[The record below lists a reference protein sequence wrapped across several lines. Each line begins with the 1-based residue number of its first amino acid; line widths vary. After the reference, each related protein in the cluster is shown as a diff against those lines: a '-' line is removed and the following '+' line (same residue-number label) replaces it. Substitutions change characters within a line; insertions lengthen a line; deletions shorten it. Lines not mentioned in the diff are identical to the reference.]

1 MKNLVLL
8 GGGYGNMRIMSRI
21 LPDVLPQEYTLT
33 LIDRMPFHG
42 LKPEFYALAAGTK
55 SDSDVRINFPNSHRV
70 NTIYGEIS
78 NIDLDNQ
85 IVSVAQTKVDYN
97 ELIIGL
103 GCEDK
108 YHNVLG
114 AKEYTHSIQ
123 TLSKARE
130 TFHSISE
137 LPKGARVGIVGAGL
151 SGIELAS
158 ELRES
163 RTDLEII
170 LYDRGPRILR
180 NFPEKLS
187 NYIAK
192 WFRENNVN
200 VVPNSLI
207 DKVEQGTIYNNGTP
221 EPVDIVVW
229 TAGIQPVEIVRKLP
243 IDTNK
248 SGRVIVNQYHQVPTY
263 KNVYVVG
270 DCAAL
275 PHAPSAQ
282 LAEVQ
287 GDQIADVLKK
297 QWNHE
302 PLPEKMPELKV
313 QGFLGSLGEK
323 KGFAYIMDRTV
334 TGRLAHILKSGV
346 LWLYKY
352 HNG

>member
-1 MKNLVLL
+1 M
-8 GGGYGNMRIMSRI
+8 
-21 LPDVLPQEYTLT
+21 
-33 LIDRMPFHG
+33 
-42 LKPEFYALAAGTK
+42 
-55 SDSDVRINFPNSHRV
+55 
-70 NTIYGEIS
+70 
-78 NIDLDNQ
+78 
-85 IVSVAQTKVDYN
+85 
-97 ELIIGL
+97 IIGL

-221 EPVDIVVW
+221 ETVDIVVW

-287 GDQIADVLKK
+287 GDQIADVLKTM
-297 QWNHE
+297 E
-302 PLPEKMPELKV
+302 
-313 QGFLGSLGEK
+313 S
-323 KGFAYIMDRTV
+323 
-334 TGRLAHILKSGV
+334 
-346 LWLYKY
+346 
-352 HNG
+352 